1 MKSSLFKE
9 AFAGQQ
15 HTQSLQC
22 NTAVRVLVNECITN
36 YENTET
42 IFTTLIKVLLL
53 FKSLAKVTLFCILLF
68 QFLTIFVEIK
78 YNPIL
83 GYELSNPFSTVAV
96 SIHPIIAIT
105 LIHAFKLNEVFL
117 DYCHEIY
124 QARCAQVAL
133 KSESEI
139 SSITDIKKGFDLV
152 GRIISVSTA
161 ILSLIIYVRA
171 FPKKEIT
178 LSSHADKDSDEDQQ
192 AKQYRLRLIEE
203 NKQEWRNHW
212 KKRGG
217 SKQNAML
224 RSLEKYPQ
232 WLIVEMEEI
241 EAEQS
246 DAQKRQQAFAKRI
259 ATNSWSNSGS
269 IDNQKE
275 RTGSMAGFYNPS
287 PSQSQPGYTPKSFK
301 TG

>member
-1 MKSSLFKE
+1 VKSSLFRE

-22 NTAVRVLVNECITN
+22 NTAVRVLVNECITI

-53 FKSLAKVTLFCILLF
+53 FKSLIKVTMFCILLL
-68 QFLTIFVEIK
+68 QLLTIFMRIEYHYGMG
-78 YNPIL
+78 YN
-83 GYELSNPFSTVAV
+83 LSSPFVKGDV
-96 SIHPIIAIT
+96 FLHPVVAIT
-105 LIHAFKLNEVFL
+105 LLNLFKLNDLFL

-124 QARCAQVAL
+124 QTRCAQVAL

-178 LSSHADKDSDEDQQ
+178 LSSHADKNSDEDQQ

-212 KKRGG
+212 MKRGG

-275 RTGSMAGFYNPS
+275 RTGSMAGFYNPT
-287 PSQSQPGYTPKSFK
+287 PSQSQPGYTAKSFK